1 MRRFWKILG
10 IIAGVLVLC
19 VVALAAF
26 AYFGSERKMNRI
38 VAIHAAPI
46 TIPQDDAAALGRGKY
61 LFETR
66 GCTDC
71 HGRDG
76 AGRTFI
82 EDSGGLVVRGPNI
95 TRGSGSPV
103 SVYQPADWVRA
114 IRHGVRSDGRPLIVM
129 PSEDYNRMAD
139 ADLGA
144 MVAYI
149 RSFPPVE
156 GDGRRVELPLPVRLV
171 YALGVL
177 RDAAEKI
184 DHSLPPAQ
192 PAAPDDVLA
201 KGAYA
206 ANMCLGCHGEGF
218 RGGPIA
224 GAPPDWPPA
233 ADLRPGGPMRHYA
246 SAEAFAGMLRSGKRP
261 DGSDIKVMPFD
272 SLKELSDDEIAALH
286 AFLQTLP
293 RAN

>member
-1 MRRFWKILG
+1 MSPPE
-10 IIAGVLVLC
+10 VLVLC
-19 VVALAAF
+19 IVALVAF
-26 AYFGSERKMNRI
+26 AYFGSERKMNRV
-38 VAIHAAPI
+38 VAINVTPVA
-46 TIPQDDAAALGRGKY
+46 IPQDDAEALVRGKY

-66 GCTDC
+66 GCADC

-76 AGRTFI
+76 AGRTFV
-82 EDSGGLVVRGPNI
+82 EDAGGLVIRGPNI
-95 TRGSGSPV
+95 TLGSGSPAAA
-103 SVYQPADWVRA
+103 YQPVDWVRA
-114 IRHGVRSDGRPLIVM
+114 IRHGLGPDSRPLIIM

-144 MVAYI
+144 LVAYI
-149 RSFPPVE
+149 HSLAPVE
-156 GDGRRVELPLPVRLV
+156 GDGRRIELPLPARLV

-177 RDAAEKI
+177 QDAAEKI

-192 PAAPDDVLA
+192 PPAPDDILA

-218 RGGPIA
+218 RGGPIG

-233 ADLRPGGPMRHYA
+233 ADLRPNGPMRSYP
-246 SAEAFAGMLRSGKRP
+246 SAEAFASMLRSGKRP

-272 SLKELSDDEIAALH
+272 SLKELSDDEITAMY